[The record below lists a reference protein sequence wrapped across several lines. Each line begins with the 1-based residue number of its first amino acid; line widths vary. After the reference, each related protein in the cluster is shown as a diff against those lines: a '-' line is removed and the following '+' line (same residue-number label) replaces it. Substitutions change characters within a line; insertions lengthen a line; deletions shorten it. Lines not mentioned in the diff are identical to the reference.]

1 MKCPPLYTPEVNT
14 WQDVIPIENESAPF
28 WTENCPPE
36 KRAVLENYMAECAFC
51 RRELAALKELG
62 PILDRLEVPE
72 PMVGLVVWIMAEQ
85 PGSVSGPHP

>member
-1 MKCPPLYTPEVNT
+1 MHGRMSYLSKTNQRPSGLR
-14 WQDVIPIENESAPF
+14 IA
-28 WTENCPPE
+28 PPE
-36 KRAVLENYMAECAFC
+36 KRAVLENYMAERAFC

-72 PMVGLVVWIMAEQ
+72 PLVGLVVWIMAEQ